1 MYFSDKPVLYLN
13 LLAYPFRWVLATVW
27 LSKVWGSALSS
38 PTRPYGI
45 SVISTARWLTDAW
58 RLYSQSKSNIELI
71 ECIQWSQEATW
82 PDEATADIRV
92 LVLSPD
98 DELSLHCLKAAKRA
112 SQTLPTLALCTQH
125 DDVWMKR
132 LFRDHVQAYLTLD
145 QSQADI
151 EQAFAL
157 LLKGDTHVPQPF
169 ISAFINDTPP
179 RPLRLSNREKTIARL
194 LVSGHSH
201 QAIAEQLHIS
211 DKTVSTH
218 KTNILDRLGLKHLP
232 DLVRFH
238 DKYPMAFK
246 YTQQRKKQPD
256 TNHS

>member
-1 MYFSDKPVLYLN
+1 
-13 LLAYPFRWVLATVW
+13 VLATVL
-27 LSKVWGSALSS
+27 LSTVWGQVLSS
-38 PTRPYGI
+38 PNTPYGI

-58 RLYSQSKSNIELI
+58 RLYCQCNPHVRLI
-71 ECIQWSQEATW
+71 HCVQWSEEAAW
-82 PDEATADIRV
+82 PSEGEAEIRV
-92 LVLSPD
+92 LILSPD

-112 SQTLPTLALCTQH
+112 PQVLPTLALCTAH

-151 EQAFAL
+151 EHAFAL
-157 LLKGDTHVPQPF
+157 LLQGDTHVPQPF

-179 RPLRLSNREKTIARL
+179 KPLRLSNREKAIARL

-201 QAIAEQLHIS
+201 QAIAEELHIS

-218 KTNILDRLGLKHLP
+218 KTNILERLGLKHLP

-238 DKYPMAFK
+238 DKYPLAFK
-246 YTQQRKKQPD
+246 YTNQRKKD
-256 TNHS
+256 SSKTRS